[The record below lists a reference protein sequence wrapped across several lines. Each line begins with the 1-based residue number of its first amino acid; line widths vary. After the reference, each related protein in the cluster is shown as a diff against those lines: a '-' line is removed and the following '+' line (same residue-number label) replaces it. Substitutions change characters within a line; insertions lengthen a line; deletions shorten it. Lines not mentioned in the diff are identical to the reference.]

1 MRCTHATNVE
11 GQQVDQWVK
20 EFPNKLNGINLIPRT
35 QGGRGKM
42 IPGNCLL
49 TVARAPWTV
58 FFYIHTY
65 ACACT

>member
-11 GQQVDQWVK
+11 GQLVDQWVK
-20 EFPNKLNGINLIPRT
+20 AFPNNLSEMNLIPRT
-35 QGGRGKM
+35 QGGRRKM

-49 TVARAPWTV
+49 TVAGAPWIV
-58 FFYIHTY
+58 CFYIHTY